1 MKLGRADKNK
11 LHTPPPLF
19 ITSLLPDFYLFR
31 IPRIWIFLSS
41 LGKRTLI
48 MDDPNITYAREIV
61 ARDPMATFL
70 GIRLEEIRRA
80 YARLSVVIKP
90 EYLNALDR
98 AHGMI
103 LSAMIDQA
111 AAVAANSMDD
121 DVLLVELKI
130 NYLAAASAGER
141 ITAEAKPIDIK
152 KSLSLWV
159 VDVRNVSGSLIATG
173 QALGYHRIREEK
185 EVKKSGS

>member
-1 MKLGRADKNK
+1 
-11 LHTPPPLF
+11 
-19 ITSLLPDFYLFR
+19 
-31 IPRIWIFLSS
+31 
-41 LGKRTLI
+41 
-48 MDDPNITYAREIV
+48 MDDPHVQYAKESV
-61 ARDPMATFL
+61 ARDPMASFL

-111 AAVAANSMDD
+111 AAVAANSMED

-130 NYLAAASAGER
+130 NYLAAVSAGER
-141 ITAEAKPIDIK
+141 ITAEARPIDIK

-159 VDVRNVSGSLIATG
+159 VDVRNVSGSLVATG
-173 QALGYHRIREEK
+173 QALGYHRPREKK

>member
-1 MKLGRADKNK
+1 MEDQ
-11 LHTPPPLF
+11 HVQ
-19 ITSLLPDFYLFR
+19 
-31 IPRIWIFLSS
+31 
-41 LGKRTLI
+41 
-48 MDDPNITYAREIV
+48 YAKETV
-61 ARDPMATFL
+61 ARDPMASFL
-70 GIRLEEIRRA
+70 GIRLEEVRRA
-80 YARLSVVIKP
+80 YSRLSVVIKP

-111 AAVAANSMDD
+111 AAVAANSMED

-130 NYLAAASAGER
+130 NYLAAASAGDR

-159 VDVRNVSGSLIATG
+159 VDVRDSSGAHVATG
-173 QALGYHRIREEK
+173 QTLGYHRTRR
-185 EVKKSGS
+185 KS

>member
-1 MKLGRADKNK
+1 
-11 LHTPPPLF
+11 
-19 ITSLLPDFYLFR
+19 
-31 IPRIWIFLSS
+31 
-41 LGKRTLI
+41 

-61 ARDPMATFL
+61 ARDPMASFL

-90 EYLNALDR
+90 DYLNALDR

-111 AAVAANSMDD
+111 AAVAANSMED

-141 ITAEAKPIDIK
+141 ITAEAKSIDIK

-173 QALGYHRIREEK
+173 QALGYHRPRVNSD
-185 EVKKSGS
+185 VKKPGR